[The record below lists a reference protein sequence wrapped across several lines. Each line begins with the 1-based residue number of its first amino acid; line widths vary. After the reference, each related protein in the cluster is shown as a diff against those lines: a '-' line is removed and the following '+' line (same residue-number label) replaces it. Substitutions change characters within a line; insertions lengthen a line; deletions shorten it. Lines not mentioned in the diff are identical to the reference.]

1 VGYLLK
7 QRLGRGG
14 MGVVDL
20 AVAPDGRAVAI
31 KRLALHGSAHEMA
44 RARQRIRREAEA
56 LCQLD
61 HPHIVPLLG
70 VHDDGDEVVLVMP
83 YLGGG
88 TLADQV
94 RAHGPLDADRV
105 RALAA
110 PLLAALATAHREGI
124 VHRDIKPANVLF
136 DLEGRP
142 YLADFGVASLRNATS
157 GLTVTGTV
165 LGTPEFMAPEQAR
178 GETATPASDV
188 FALGA
193 TLAFATTGLPPYGR
207 GDPRV
212 LINLAAKGRVL
223 PLPSTVPADL
233 RRLLVPMLDRNATK
247 RPTAAE
253 ASGGPAGTRLM
264 ARPPRTRRLARGALV
279 GATVGMIATIL
290 SIGAF
295 ELRHDDVSATPDPT
309 TTPTTAVAAAPTTVP
324 CEDQPYRPCG
334 APMAP
339 FTNGVQC
346 VDGHAD
352 YDGDHGNGCE
362 AAPDGLD
369 GQSFDA
375 PIRANLVPAT
385 DVDRYRF
392 RVTDRPDRLR
402 RPVRPEPEV
411 GRPPGRGQADVE
423 AEVLEGRERDAR
435 CAGPGGRRGAVVVVV
450 HDRRTY
456 LVARRSIRRS
466 RNARAG
472 TWPRSGAI
480 PATTLAPQDRWRR
493 RRSSWVPSTTRWR
506 PCRPSSSWT
515 RACGSRR
522 RRCRT
527 ADRGASTR
535 RPAP

>member
-1 VGYLLK
+1 VAYLLK

-110 PLLAALATAHREGI
+110 PLLAALASAHREGV

-178 GETATPASDV
+178 GERTTPASDV
-188 FALGA
+188 FSLGA
-193 TLAFATTGLPPYGR
+193 TLAFAATGLPPYGR

-223 PLPSTVPADL
+223 PLPATVPPDL
-233 RRLLVPMLDRNATK
+233 RRLLLPMLDRNHTK
-247 RPTAAE
+247 RPSAAE

-264 ARPPRTRRLARGALV
+264 ARPPRRRRMARGALV
-279 GATVGMIATIL
+279 GATVGIIATIL
-290 SIGAF
+290 SISAF
-295 ELRHDDVSATPDPT
+295 ELRHDDVGATPDPT
-309 TTPTTAVAAAPTTVP
+309 VAPTTALAATVPTTVP
-324 CEDQPYRPCG
+324 CEDQAYRPCG

-339 FTNGVQC
+339 FT
-346 VDGHAD
+346 DGMKCIASHAD
-352 YDGDHGNGCE
+352 YDDDHRNGCE
-362 AAPDGLD
+362 AAPDAMD
-369 GQSFDA
+369 GQTLTT
-375 PIRANLVPAT
+375 PLQANLVPAT
-385 DVDRYRF
+385 DSDRYRF
-392 RVTDRPDRLR
+392 HVTDQPDLRCDGTVRVTLTAPAGASMHLDLQYGNDNDGYTTVESTTSSDGKSATVSLA
-402 RPVRPEPEV
+402 EPNCFGDDSTDLV
-411 GRPPGRGQADVE
+411 AQVSWQ
-423 AEVLEGRERDAR
+423 
-435 CAGPGGRRGAVVVVV
+435 GP
-450 HDRRTY
+450 RRTAATY
-456 LVARRSIRRS
+456 RLE
-466 RNARAG
+466 
-472 TWPRSGAI
+472 RSG
-480 PATTLAPQDRWRR
+480 
-493 RRSSWVPSTTRWR
+493 SF
-506 PCRPSSSWT
+506 
-515 RACGSRR
+515 
-522 RRCRT
+522 
-527 ADRGASTR
+527 
-535 RPAP
+535 